1 MLSFCKTYSSYNQIA
16 SSDQDKTSRPAPC
29 ARVRVSVYRF
39 MYYVP
44 YPFYPLTLDRA
55 YKCIGITSIY
65 YGGVD
70 LNMGGLV
77 FLNMI
82 HVLMRFIVPQKHA
95 VRLFLKHSASVINI
109 LASAVDSISR
119 VQCTCPECNH
129 LCICVSIIQYLTGK
143 ALHLRWTRFSTEYS
157 ALVRPEKYSLPG
169 AVTDRGCKRRR
180 LLAQWRACCPG
191 LP

>member
-1 MLSFCKTYSSYNQIA
+1 
-16 SSDQDKTSRPAPC
+16 
-29 ARVRVSVYRF
+29 

-44 YPFYPLTLDRA
+44 YPFYPLPLDRA
-55 YKCIGITSIY
+55 YKCIGVTSIY

-157 ALVRPEKYSLPG
+157 ALVR
-169 AVTDRGCKRRR
+169 R
-180 LLAQWRACCPG
+180 LLVNRF
-191 LP
+191 LSVVFS

>member
-1 MLSFCKTYSSYNQIA
+1 MLSFCKTYSSYDQIA

-44 YPFYPLTLDRA
+44 YPFYPLPLDRA
-55 YKCIGITSIY
+55 YKF

-119 VQCTCPECNH
+119 VQCTCSECNH

-157 ALVRPEKYSLPG
+157 ALVR
-169 AVTDRGCKRRR
+169 R
-180 LLAQWRACCPG
+180 LLVNKF
-191 LP
+191 LSVVFS